1 MFVPKCKVF
10 SSYLQ
15 GYHNIFIRT
24 EATTSN
30 SDQHRAQIF
39 VEKEDEINSY
49 WTAEFG
55 PEFIEKISTRFLRQF
70 SIKELFPKLGKA
82 LTSGEKDVVIDWLTS
97 EDLQSM
103 AKDSSSSTAET
114 LDDDRIL
121 VMVLSSSEFMAGI
134 PFALNKVTSAHPFV
148 NSSPLVSHLFRI
160 IQRLKTQHSG
170 TSKEEK
176 NSMQNTPTVFLTG
189 AESES
194 SLTQKLKQSMEENQR
209 LAKELR
215 DYKQA
220 PAVKGSDDKLKLER
234 EIQALKNSLAEAEI
248 EMSVIPA
255 LKKQLKDKIK
265 EIEYLNLYA
274 REVEICI
281 KIRAP
286 IPTFESYKA
295 VLEKGTRPNVN
306 GPVASDTKPAP
317 RAVGMGRTA
326 GPGFAGAGYT
336 NTKRARTNAGGFN
349 RGSERQMGSGQA
361 YPTKELLS
369 IYTRPGPNRTATG
382 SSRTPSQS
390 RSTSKSKREMPLLSK
405 VTSTQKLPGYNIEYR
420 NIEAKFGIGTGALG
434 QKAKP
439 RTRHY

>member
-1 MFVPKCKVF
+1 M
-10 SSYLQ
+10 
-15 GYHNIFIRT
+15 
-24 EATTSN
+24 
-30 SDQHRAQIF
+30 
-39 VEKEDEINSY
+39 EKEDEINAY

-55 PEFIEKISTRFLRQF
+55 PEFVEKISSRFSRRF
-70 SIKELFPKLGKA
+70 TIKELFPKLGKA

-121 VMVLSSSEFMAGI
+121 VMVLSSSEFMASI
-134 PFALNKVTSAHPFV
+134 PFALNKVTSANPFV
-148 NSSPLVSHLFRI
+148 STSPLVNCLFRI
-160 IQRLKTQHSG
+160 IQRLKTQQSLP
-170 TSKEEK
+170 SKAEK
-176 NSMQNTPTVFLTG
+176 NTAQHTPTIFLTG

-194 SLTQKLKQSMEENQR
+194 SLTQKLKQSAEENQR
-209 LAKELR
+209 LANELR
-215 DYKQA
+215 DLKQA
-220 PAVKGSDDKLKLER
+220 PAVKTSDDKLKLER

-274 REVEICI
+274 REVEICH

-295 VLEKGTRPNVN
+295 VLEKGTRPPTN
-306 GPVASDTKPAP
+306 PQVATDHKPGP
-317 RAVGMGRTA
+317 RAAGLGRTA
-326 GPGFAGAGYT
+326 GPGFAGTGYA

-349 RGSERQMGSGQA
+349 RGSERQMGAGHA

-369 IYTRPGPNRTATG
+369 IYTRQVPNRTATG

-390 RSTSKSKREMPLLSK
+390 RSTSKTKREMPLLSK

-420 NIEAKFGIGTGALG
+420 NIEAKYGIGTGVPG
-434 QKAKP
+434 QKVKP